1 MKKMKKFEN
10 FDDDSFD
17 DDSFDDILDD
27 DISHIEEFLDKITT
41 TLNEANKE
49 LDVGQFEM
57 LSESVIDYIDEISR
71 NKK

>member
-1 MKKMKKFEN
+1 MKKFEN